1 MQAVAALSR
10 GHELFA
16 GAPTRD
22 PLGTPTARPRTTSP
36 STLPA
41 AVVA

>member
-22 PLGTPTARPRTTSP
+22 PLGAP
-36 STLPA
+36 
-41 AVVA
+41 

>member
-1 MQAVAALSR
+1 MGKPVTDPLRMQAVAALSR

-22 PLGTPTARPRTTSP
+22 
-36 STLPA
+36 
-41 AVVA
+41 